1 MLNNFKFFILLMFSI
16 LQLNFAFSIEVND
29 LITGRILKTSSSKK
43 TILVNR
49 GSADQLT
56 LGMHAKFSTD
66 TSVVAR
72 GVVVELSDNR
82 SIWSL
87 YRISTP
93 DLVESDVVLNVKI
106 SEPVKIT
113 TDESRT
119 LVRESAMKDLLPNR
133 DTQLSLPLD
142 DVEGDIPVDLLGANI
157 ASSKDEITKTYVELS
172 NYPREMLTR
181 VALQSLSSKT
191 TSGSGSYSGRT
202 EMNNFLLG
210 TEFYFTNKEK
220 WYAQFSLM
228 PYFQYQYESMLS
240 YEGSAVDSEQLQI
253 GISAHYYFY
262 NPNLLN
268 KFNPFTSLFY
278 AQGTVKDNYAS
289 GARSLGN
296 GSTASSVK
304 GNSTSMGIGIGVKYF
319 FENRLAVQSVFE
331 YYTRTDEFDS
341 DPLTSNASWSRE
353 VYGPRVQ
360 LGLGYRF

>member
-1 MLNNFKFFILLMFSI
+1 MRLFIFVFIIIFINS
-16 LQLNFAFSIEVND
+16 LQHIYSLEVND
-29 LITGRILKTSSSKK
+29 TITGRILKTSSSKK
-43 TILVNR
+43 TILLNR
-49 GSADQLT
+49 GSTDQFT

-66 TSVVAR
+66 ASIVAR

-113 TDESRT
+113 SDESRT

-133 DTQLSLPLD
+133 DGQLSLPLD

-157 ASSKDEITKTYVELS
+157 ASSNQDITKSFVELS

-181 VALQSLSSKT
+181 IALQSLSSKT
-191 TSGSGSYSGRT
+191 TGGSSSYSGRT

-210 TEFYFTNKEK
+210 AEFYFTNKEK

-240 YEGSAVDSEQLQI
+240 YEGSAVDSEQMEI
-253 GISAHYYFY
+253 GVSTHYYFY

-268 KFNPFTSLFY
+268 KFNPFVSFFF
-278 AQGTVKDNYAS
+278 AQGSVKDDYAS

-296 GSTASSVK
+296 GSTASTVK
-304 GNSTSMGIGIGVKYF
+304 GDSFSMGTGIGVKYF

-331 YYTRTDEFDS
+331 YYTRTDEFEP
-341 DPLTSNASWSRE
+341 DPQTNNNAWTRE